1 MAHSVV
7 VCLPQDA
14 AKTEVTE
21 IEVDAV
27 DTVYSLKEK
36 IIAEMRSEDLRCKD
50 LVIYCGGRR
59 LVDRDIVSG
68 LPKTKVD
75 VVASKKAVTVEMR
88 SDNDPTFKWDVIM
101 GIDCPLKVITDKHV
115 VQHKKGL
122 TRLVVSSDTTPRALK
137 SRSNSVQLL
146 LTP

>member
-7 VCLPQDA
+7 VSLPPDA

-21 IEVDAV
+21 IKVDAV

-36 IIAEMRSEDLRCKD
+36 IITEMKSEDLRCKD

-59 LVDRDIVSG
+59 LVDRDIVSE
-68 LPKTKVD
+68 LPEPQVD
-75 VVASKKAVTVEMR
+75 VVARKKTVTVEMR
-88 SDNDPTFKWDVIM
+88 SENDPSFKWDIIM
-101 GIDCPLKVITDKHV
+101 GKDCPLKVVTDEHV

-137 SRSNSVQLL
+137 SRSKSSSC
-146 LTP
+146 